1 MYSTAFMGLMG
12 GSGNT
17 YGQAVNF
24 DGSTYLRKASDF
36 TGAADSKLI
45 LLSFWFRK
53 TTTATG
59 VIYEG
64 DSGFR
69 IDLDTNRRVN
79 FSAPNSAGTNILIAS
94 TTSTAQFNL
103 NTWNHI
109 AVSVDMSDTAKRHV
123 YINGSAP
130 TMTWTT
136 YTNAAMNLTCS
147 THTVA
152 ANSSLGEKYTGALS
166 EVYINF
172 GAYLDL
178 SVSANLQK
186 FRTAGG
192 KPAVLGSNG
201 SVPTSSQPILYL
213 SGTATS
219 FATNKGT
226 GGGMTT
232 TGTLTNS
239 TTSPSD

>member
-1 MYSTAFMGLMG
+1 MTMAVLGA
-12 GSGNT
+12 GSGT
-17 YGQAVNF
+17 VYGQAVNF

-45 LLSFWFRK
+45 TLSFWFRK
-53 TTTATG
+53 TTTSSD

-64 DSGFR
+64 ESGFR

-79 FSAPNSAGTNILIAS
+79 FSAPNAAGSSILIAS
-94 TTSTAQFNL
+94 TTNTAQFSL
-103 NTWNHI
+103 NAWNHL
-109 AVSVDMSDTAKRHV
+109 AVSVDLSDTGKRHV

-130 TMTWTT
+130 TMTWNT
-136 YTNAAMNLTCS
+136 YSNDTMNLTNS
-147 THTVA
+147 THTVGAA
-152 ANSSLGEKYTGALS
+152 ANLAEKYTGALS

-178 SVSANLQK
+178 SVSANLEK
-186 FRTAGG
+186 FRTSGG
-192 KPAVLGSNG
+192 KPAPLGYNG

-213 SGTATS
+213 SGTATT
-219 FATNKGT
+219 FATNKGS
-226 GGGMTT
+226 GNGMTT

>member
-12 GSGNT
+12 GRGRAN
-17 YGQAVNF
+17 AVVF

-53 TTTATG
+53 TTTDTC

-64 DSGFR
+64 ESGFR

-79 FSAPNSAGTNILIAS
+79 FSAPNAAGSNILIAS
-94 TTSTAQFNL
+94 TTDTAQFSL
-103 NTWNHI
+103 NAWTHI
-109 AVSVDMSDTAKRHV
+109 AVSIDLSDTAKRHV

-136 YTNAAMNLTCS
+136 YTNDTMNLTCS
-147 THTVA
+147 THTVGA
-152 ANSSLGEKYTGALS
+152 GANLAEKYTGALS
-166 EVYINF
+166 EVYVNF

-178 SVSANLQK
+178 SNSTNLEK
-186 FRTAGG
+186 FRTAAG
-192 KPAVLGSNG
+192 KPANLGGNG
-201 SVPTSSQPILYL
+201 GAPTGSAPILYL
-213 SGTATS
+213 ANGASS
-219 FATNKGT
+219 FGDNLGT
-226 GGGMTT
+226 GGNLTT